1 MDKLGR
7 LEVEQLKVT
16 STTPPA
22 DSGFYKIDETTMGVV
37 GDLKFRHPKTGAM
50 SSALTATTS
59 AQGVDRIVAIGD
71 SRAMYAERTPKSA
84 SVASGLGD
92 IIALGVLDGIA
103 NGTGSLEYNTA
114 SGFRFSSTGATAYGA
129 YVPAVPGIITIPDAN
144 GIRLKL
150 GVRNLLSSPGVTSA
164 RDVTISGSIIT
175 GFGARGIAAWMGRYL
190 GAGGIPVQA
199 LGIGGL
205 AAGDFAALLT
215 QVMAQTVGGGSG
227 ACAVVTVGTNDVSG
241 ITDVAQI
248 PAVIAALQSAWIQLR
263 DFYSRVLIVE
273 EHARY
278 VGSTTT
284 ALPAAA
290 QTAIR
295 KIQTAAR
302 AFAAAHSATVRVLPT
317 LDYTVDPTA
326 TTLIPR
332 SGVLDDGIHP
342 TLQTCQVLGSRGAE
356 ILRSFTAVRDD
367 GLLAPV
373 AGGFDGQWAAFVGTV
388 GLQVGSAGTV
398 ATGFSGQI
406 STGWTT
412 VRQSGSDALALSKS
426 ARSDVPGAEWLTATA
441 STATTADQWD
451 IKTVAVSIASLGLAV
466 GDSVQFAVELAID
479 SSSAAGPIEP
489 TWRFVEPNGYA
500 QATVADG
507 STIKTTSAHGVMWY
521 YTPEIVVP
529 AGSVTI
535 EFRLRADVD
544 VGGSAAIKVGRVA
557 YRKA

>member
-507 STIKTTSAHGVMWY
+507 TIKTTSAHGVMWY